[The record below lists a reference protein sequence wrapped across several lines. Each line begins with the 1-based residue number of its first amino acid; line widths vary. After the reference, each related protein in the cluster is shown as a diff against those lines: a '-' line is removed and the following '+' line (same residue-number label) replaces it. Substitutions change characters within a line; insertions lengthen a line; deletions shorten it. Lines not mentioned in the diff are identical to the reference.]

1 MNSLSQR
8 ALVSTQVEMTSFLLW
23 LPSPHLGRK
32 WSLRPRWGEGLGE
45 RGRYDELA
53 FDPLHPVTDISKRDS
68 KLEMPR
74 ITGSGHRSA
83 RRPERIE
90 RSTSSLSSKKPP
102 LPQPLSPEFDASST
116 CVKFGGEGSQSK
128 ETAE

>member
-1 MNSLSQR
+1 MMSLLSI
-8 ALVSTQVEMTSFLLW
+8 
-23 LPSPHLGRK
+23 
-32 WSLRPRWGEGLGE
+32 
-45 RGRYDELA
+45 RYT
-53 FDPLHPVTDISKRDS
+53 PLDISKRDS

-102 LPQPLSPEFDASST
+102 LPQPGLMKIIAAWQFGQVKRVICEPNSLSQRDYKPLA
-116 CVKFGGEGSQSK
+116 GGKRSATTGN
-128 ETAE
+128 A